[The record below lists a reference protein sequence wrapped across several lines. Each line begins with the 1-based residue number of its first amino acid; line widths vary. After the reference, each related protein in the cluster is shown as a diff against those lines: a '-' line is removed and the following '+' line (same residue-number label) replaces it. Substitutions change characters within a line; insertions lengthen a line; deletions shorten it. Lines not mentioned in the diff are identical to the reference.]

1 MARTIEELGIP
12 TVSLSSAL
20 DVTVLVKPPRA
31 VFVNYPLGNAS
42 GRPFDVLNQRQILT
56 TALRCLETST
66 VPGRILQLPFRW
78 QEDDPLDLWEEAE
91 FHHPSAV

>member
-31 VFVNYPLGNAS
+31 VFVNYPLGNS
-42 GRPFDVLNQRQILT
+42 GGRPFDNVNQRQILT
-56 TALRCLETST
+56 IALRFLETST
-66 VPGRILQLPFRW
+66 VPGRLLQLPFRW
-78 QEDDPLDLWEEAE
+78 QEDDALDLWEEAE
-91 FHHPSAV
+91 FYHPSAV